1 MTSQMTTHFS
11 PTSLPH
17 YFYIYTL
24 EQHLIKWHNPSE
36 TIINGKKGVKYF
48 KDVGWSNAL
57 QLFSVVDV
65 GFINSG
71 MNFK

>member
-11 PTSLPH
+11 PSSLPH

-36 TIINGKKGVKYF
+36 TIINGKNGVNYF
-48 KDVGWSNAL
+48 KDLLGLVLCSSLVWL
-57 QLFSVVDV
+57 
-65 GFINSG
+65 
-71 MNFK
+71 M